1 MGPPKRRSK
10 ATWGRYPNLNKGD
23 VLFYLT
29 QNFKNWNCLLNQNGV
44 YDNLKP
50 LKREG
55 CQAVFTLKYTLDH
68 HIKVVHDK
76 PKPFKCSDFDSL
88 KKVDIHTNSQDSSI
102 NKLHFLAKFVN
113 FVFIKKSI
121 CSSRLSAKHEVK
133 KFGCNFCQKRFV
145 HAMQN
150 IT

>member
-1 MGPPKRRSK
+1 M
-10 ATWGRYPNLNKGD
+10 
-23 VLFYLT
+23 
-29 QNFKNWNCLLNQNGV
+29 
-44 YDNLKP
+44 KP

-55 CQAVFTLKYTLDH
+55 CQTVFTLKYTLDH

-76 PKPFKCSDFDSL
+76 PKPFKCLDFDSL
-88 KKVDIHTNSQDSSI
+88 KKLDIHTNSQDSSI
-102 NKLHFLAKFVN
+102 NELHFLAKFVN

-121 CSSRLSAKHEVK
+121 CSSRLSGKHEVK
-133 KFGCNFCQKRFV
+133 KFGCNFGQKRFV